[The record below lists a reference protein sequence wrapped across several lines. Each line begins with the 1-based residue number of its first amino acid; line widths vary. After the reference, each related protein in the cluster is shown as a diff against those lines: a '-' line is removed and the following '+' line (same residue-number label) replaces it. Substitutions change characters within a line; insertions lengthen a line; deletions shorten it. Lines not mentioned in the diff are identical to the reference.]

1 MSGGVVCYIER
12 TPGGGGIR
20 RLRLIAA
27 GLARQ
32 WTAPDASAVS
42 SIDAGAS
49 SGAATPGVNAARAGA
64 TWIAETLQ
72 GVGLKRLAAVC
83 VDAEG
88 SVCAWLSAPS
98 ADSNVVR
105 DTILQSGSD
114 GDSSTGIG
122 AARILSGADAASGG
136 GPGFLSET
144 SVQALATLD
153 PEESS
158 ANGFSL
164 KRKAPVSLAR
174 KQRFA
179 VLSVHDAI
187 VRVLLDELDAR
198 SIEVERVVSIWHAM
212 ASGWDGSQPASI
224 SDRLVSAGS
233 ASAAVILVE
242 PSGRLIWAWTR
253 AGELVAGGAMRLA
266 AHSKLVRPADATTP
280 ESPQRDTALAPLDTT
295 SSVFTQP
302 EDDRPSVTLEF
313 SKAEAG
319 RLSLDWLS
327 WSAQLG
333 HCPQRVVCLSA
344 PSVCDSSPDRPMGPE
359 ALFAHLASRWPGAT
373 VDGAVHDDPIGAT
386 IGRLAGLGPESP
398 RIGEGDLPAAALP
411 FHQRPREALIDLS
424 RRPGRADRRLHQW
437 IGIALI
443 AAAALVAVFGYQIKS
458 SISTAEAQLKAAKDA
473 RVAALKEAEKFS
485 ENVSKQPKP
494 EAALEGSLARVRDQA
509 KYLKSPRPII
519 EEAAYVFAALADVNA
534 NAPAPVAPATPA
546 TPGAIPQ
553 PAPGRTQLIEME
565 LSAVACSAKL
575 SVPDAATGPNVL
587 ATLTANRHVL
597 TWQGSTQSGTGVAGG
612 NRTYVL
618 LATWPDNMTPAPHK
632 PAASS
637 AAPAAATP
645 PAPTA
650 PAATPDA
657 KPADPAN
664 PDSNNPDPAKP
675 DPTKPDPATPE
686 SPKS

>member
-32 WTAPDASAVS
+32 WTAPEPSAVS
-42 SIDAGAS
+42 SIDAGG
-49 SGAATPGVNAARAGA
+49 GAGVNAARAGA

-98 ADSNVVR
+98 ADSTVVR
-105 DTILQSGSD
+105 DTIVQAGSE

-122 AARILSGADAASGG
+122 AARILSGADTAIGG
-136 GPGFLSET
+136 GPGFLDST

-153 PEESS
+153 PEEPTRSS
-158 ANGFSL
+158 LSFR
-164 KRKAPVSLAR
+164 RKPPVTMIR

-179 VLSVHDAI
+179 VISVQDAI

-212 ASGWDGSQPASI
+212 ASGWDGAQPASI
-224 SDRLVSAGS
+224 SDRLVSASSSGG
-233 ASAAVILVE
+233 AVILVE

-266 AHSKLVRPADATTP
+266 AHSKQVRPADGTTAAP
-280 ESPQRDTALAPLDTT
+280 SRDAALAPLDTT
-295 SSVFTQP
+295 STSVFSQP
-302 EDDRPSVTLEF
+302 EDDRPSVALEF
-313 SKAEAG
+313 ANAEAG

-333 HCPQRVVCLSA
+333 HCPQRVVCLSSPA
-344 PSVCDSSPDRPMGPE
+344 VCDSSPDRPMGPE
-359 ALFAHLASRWPGAT
+359 ALFAHLAARWPGAT

-398 RIGEGDLPAAALP
+398 RLSTDDLPASAAIP
-411 FHQRPREALIDLS
+411 FHARPREALIDLS

-437 IGIALI
+437 IGVALI
-443 AAAALVAVFGYQIKS
+443 AAAALVAVFGYKIKS
-458 SISTAEAQLKAAKDA
+458 SIIAAEAQLQAARDA
-473 RVAALKEAEKFS
+473 RTAALKEAEKYS
-485 ENVSKQPKP
+485 ENVTKSLKP
-494 EAALEGSLARVRDQA
+494 EGQLEGALARVRDQA
-509 KYLKSPRPII
+509 KYLKTPRPVI
-519 EEAAYVFAALADVNA
+519 EEAANVFAALADINA
-534 NAPAPVAPATPA
+534 NAPAPVAPATPMPA
-546 TPGAIPQ
+546 TPGAP
-553 PAPGRTQLIEME
+553 PALLGPGRTQLTEME
-565 LSAVACSAKL
+565 FSAVAATARL

-587 ATLTANRHVL
+587 GSLTTNRYVL
-597 TWQGSTQSGTGVAGG
+597 SWQGSTQSGGGVAGG
-612 NRTYVL
+612 NRVYVL
-618 LATWPDNMTPAPHK
+618 VATWPDNLTPAPRK
-632 PAASS
+632 S
-637 AAPAAATP
+637 AAATP
-645 PAPTA
+645 PAGTPSGA
-650 PAATPDA
+650 PPAPPPDA
-657 KPADPAN
+657 KPEPAKI
-664 PDSNNPDPAKP
+664 DPAKI
-675 DPTKPDPATPE
+675 DPPKIDPATKPE
-686 SPKS
+686 ESKIEAPKS

>member
-42 SIDAGAS
+42 SIDASAGA
-49 SGAATPGVNAARAGA
+49 GVSAARAGA

-98 ADSNVVR
+98 ADSRVVR
-105 DTILQSGSD
+105 DTIVQAGAE

-122 AARILSGADAASGG
+122 AARILSGADTASGG
-136 GPGFLSET
+136 GPGFLAAT

-153 PEESS
+153 PEEPASKGLS
-158 ANGFSL
+158 F
-164 KRKAPVSLAR
+164 KRKAPVTLAR

-179 VLSVHDAI
+179 VISVQDAI

-198 SIEVERVVSIWHAM
+198 AIEIERVVSIWHAM
-212 ASGWDGSQPASI
+212 ASGWDGAQPASI
-224 SDRLVSAGS
+224 SDRLVSAS
-233 ASAAVILVE
+233 ATGGAVILVE

-266 AHSKLVRPADATTP
+266 AHSKQVRPAEPVADAT
-280 ESPQRDTALAPLDTT
+280 SRDAALAPLDATT
-295 SSVFTQP
+295 SSVFAQP
-302 EDDRPSVTLEF
+302 DDDRPSVTLEF
-313 SKAEAG
+313 SNAEAG

-359 ALFAHLASRWPGAT
+359 ALFAHLAARWPGAT

-386 IGRLAGLGPESP
+386 VGRLAGLGPESP
-398 RIGEGDLPAAALP
+398 RLPQDDPAAALP
-411 FHQRPREALIDLS
+411 FHARPREALIDLS

-443 AAAALVAVFGYQIKS
+443 AAAALVAVFGYKIKS
-458 SISTAEAQLKAAKDA
+458 SINAAEAQLQKAKDA
-473 RVAALKEAEKFS
+473 RVAALKEAEKYS
-485 ENVSKQPKP
+485 ENVSKSLKP
-494 EAALEGSLARVRDQA
+494 EGQLEGALARLRDQA
-509 KYLKSPRPII
+509 KYLKTPRPVI

-534 NAPAPVAPATPA
+534 NAPEPVAPPTPA
-546 TPGAIPQ
+546 VPGA
-553 PAPGRTQLIEME
+553 PALTTPGRTQLVEME
-565 LSAVACSAKL
+565 FSAVAATARL

-587 ATLTANRHVL
+587 ASLTANRYVL
-597 TWQGSTQSGTGVAGG
+597 NWQGSTQAGGGVAGG

-618 LATWPDNMTPAPHK
+618 VASWPDNLTPAPRK
-632 PAASS
+632 PAA
-637 AAPAAATP
+637 APSVAGTP
-645 PAPTA
+645 PVAPT
-650 PAATPDA
+650 DA
-657 KPADPAN
+657 KPAEPAKADPARTD
-664 PDSNNPDPAKP
+664 PATAEPAKP
-675 DPTKPDPATPE
+675 DEARPE